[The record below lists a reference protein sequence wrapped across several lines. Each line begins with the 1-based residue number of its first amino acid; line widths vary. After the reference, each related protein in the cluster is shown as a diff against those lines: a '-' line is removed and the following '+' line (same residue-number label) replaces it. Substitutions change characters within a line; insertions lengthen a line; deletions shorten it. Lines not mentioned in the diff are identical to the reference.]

1 MVTDNFYPSWVT
13 DNFYPS
19 WVTDNFCLVELLLT
33 SVLVELLITYV
44 VVELLVTSVL
54 VELLIT
60 YVVVELLITSLSS
73 LVPSIH
79 EPPDETLVI
88 WLRERKFDD
97 DVIET
102 VSYASPQRNLLA
114 QAMQITLSLIWQ
126 EMISW
131 HKQSVMWLVYRCLV
145 FFFRSH
151 RSSLCCPISYRLF
164 AMRTS
169 SA

>member
-1 MVTDNFYPSWVT
+1 MVELLITSILVELLITSVMVELLITSVLVELLITYV
-13 DNFYPS
+13 
-19 WVTDNFCLVELLLT
+19 VVELLLT

-44 VVELLVTSVL
+44 VVELL
-54 VELLIT
+54 
-60 YVVVELLITSLSS
+60 ITSLFS

-114 QAMQITLSLIWQ
+114 QAMQTTLSLLWQ
-126 EMISW
+126 EMISR
-131 HKQSVMWLVYRCLV
+131 HKQSV
-145 FFFRSH
+145 
-151 RSSLCCPISYRLF
+151 
-164 AMRTS
+164 A
-169 SA
+169 